1 MTDGP
6 AVANGVLL
14 QNVLVDARQR
24 EAGYRI
30 YADGRFER
38 RSVGEQW
45 VGGPTLSPGQVQRV
59 RGVIGDAAIDRLKP
73 RYEPSAT
80 SVGDGDATVLHVDAA
95 IGDAVHHLAVVQP
108 CKVPAIDGLIAEVDE
123 ILKEVWSTAGAP
135 R

>member
-1 MTDGP
+1 MADRP
-6 AVANGVLL
+6 AVADGVLL
-14 QNVLVDARQR
+14 QNVLVASHQR

-45 VGGPTLSPGQVQRV
+45 VGGPALTPGQVQRV

-73 RYEPSAT
+73 RYEPSAPST
-80 SVGDGDATVLHVDAA
+80 GDGGDAVLHVDAA
-95 IGDAVHHLAVVQP
+95 IGDTVHHVAVVEP

-123 ILKEVWSTAGAP
+123 ILKEVWSAAGAP